1 MSTGPVTPLPQEP
14 RVHDKRDMCGRRA
27 RPPTSWANRSVP
39 RVFAE
44 GSFISGG
51 GARTEGQLPPFRVAR
66 RFTLRRC
73 LSSRAIYPLPLA
85 SSVPTSREAHSIFR
99 FSFGGASP
107 LFRYTE
113 RRTLKSADRSRA
125 QNAQGDSNPEPESD
139 HYFRTSTWAS
149 YPNSAA
155 VARLRY
161 KGHG

>member
-66 RFTLRRC
+66 RVTPRRC
-73 LSSRAIYPLPLA
+73 LSSRARYPLSRA
-85 SSVPTSREAHSIFR
+85 SSVPTSREARS
-99 FSFGGASP
+99 GPGAVLVGQSTP
-107 LFRYTE
+107 SVHE
-113 RRTLKSADRSRA
+113 A
-125 QNAQGDSNPEPESD
+125 QNAHVDSNPEPESD
-139 HYFRTSTWAS
+139 NNFRTSTRAS
-149 YPNSAA
+149 YPTSAT
-155 VARLRY
+155 VASLQY